1 MPAILRNPGG
11 VSPESPDRST
21 FLDQTTKLILDA
33 SKGDRGAADAL
44 LPLVYDQLRAMA
56 AHRLQEERPDHTLQ
70 PTALVNEAFLR
81 LADQKHVD
89 WQGKA
94 HFCAMAAKMMRRV
107 LVDHARKR
115 NAGKRQRDIH
125 RVPYEETVLRDVSA
139 HPVDMVVVDDLLE
152 RLAEFNPRHAR
163 VFELR
168 CFGGLDVKET
178 ATVLD
183 ISAATVKNDWRF
195 ARAWLA
201 SQLDP
206 EQKS

>member
-1 MPAILRNPGG
+1 MH
-11 VSPESPDRST
+11 RSE
-21 FLDQTTKLILDA
+21 FLDQTTQLILDA
-33 SKGDRGAADAL
+33 SKGDRRAADAL

-56 AHRLQEERPDHTLQ
+56 ALRLQDERADHTLQ

-81 LADQKHVD
+81 LAEQARVN

-94 HFCAMAAKMMRRV
+94 HFCAVAATMMRRV

-115 NAGKRQRDIH
+115 NTGKRKADMQR
-125 RVPYEETVLRDVSA
+125 VLCEETVLTDVSA
-139 HPVDMVVVDDLLE
+139 DPVDMIIVDDLLE
-152 RLAEFNPRHAR
+152 RLADLNPRHAR

-178 ATVLD
+178 ATVLEV
-183 ISAATVKNDWRF
+183 STATVKNDWRF

-201 SQLDP
+201 SQLNP